1 MNDNISSRVHRRLYT
16 GSTTLEAVEVEDSH
30 VDVKALNKR

>member
-1 MNDNISSRVHRRLYT
+1 MIIYLLECTDDYT